1 MVGHLCSNNNS
12 FYLWHSVPA
21 GLDILERV
29 PYLSQDI
36 NRLSVLIPNKQNT
49 LALSVLYIYFSFLFF
64 FLFLSPP
71 PLTPFLITLYCIFVC
86 FLPPLSFPLHLFS
99 LFLFLA

>member
-64 FLFLSPP
+64 FCLFPPQPLFLLLSIAYLFVSSP
-71 PLTPFLITLYCIFVC
+71 LC
-86 FLPPLSFPLHLFS
+86 LSPYTFFF